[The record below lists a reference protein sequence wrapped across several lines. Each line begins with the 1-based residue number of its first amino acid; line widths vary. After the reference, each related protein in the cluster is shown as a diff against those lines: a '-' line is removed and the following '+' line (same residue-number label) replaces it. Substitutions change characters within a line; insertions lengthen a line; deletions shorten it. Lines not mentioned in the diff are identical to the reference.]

1 MSPNALVIG
10 GLLQS
15 LSPKRVTPAGVPV
28 VEGVIEHQSR
38 QLESGL
44 DRTVEVSVP
53 FVALG
58 DLAQAMT
65 AATLGIS
72 LEATGFIAARS
83 AKSGRLVLHVTEIR
97 FVEGNQDG
105 FQTQAS

>member
-1 MSPNALVIG
+1 MARN
-10 GLLQS
+10 GLAIDGRLDS
-15 LSPKRVTPAGVPV
+15 LSVKRVTPAGLPV
-28 VEGVIEHQSR
+28 VEGVIDHHSSQVEA
-38 QLESGL
+38 GL
-44 DRTVEVSVP
+44 PRAVMALVP

-58 DLAQAMT
+58 EMANVV
-65 AATLGIS
+65 AAAPLGTL
-72 LEATGFIAARS
+72 LEANGFIAARS